1 VGKFVFWNVVVGGLL
16 IHFGDDFVIRFWIT
30 FAIMILIAVTMAIK
44 VVIAIMY
51 YFQYLCCK
59 KTDSLIKIQEKGLTL
74 N

>member
-51 YFQYLCCK
+51 YL
-59 KTDSLIKIQEKGLTL
+59 KIQKNKKPLLIFYKGK